1 MIVPTQTEEA
11 LKSNHE
17 ATNDET
23 TNRTAGKDSHPV
35 AVPPVANTGRR
46 SRVVGIVLLLA
57 VLAGAGVGAKQL
69 WGYFDSYES
78 TDDAQIEGHLNGIS
92 SRISGT
98 VTAVHFENNQKI
110 AAGEV
115 LVELDPRDYRVS
127 LEQATASMGLAASQL
142 TAERP
147 NVPIVQTSNES
158 VVATSEANIAQA
170 EAAVAQAERDYDSTI
185 ADLRQAEANN
195 TRAQTDEARY
205 RGLVE
210 KEEISRTLYDQ
221 KLADA
226 KAGEAAVEAKR
237 ATSEAAR
244 RIIAQR
250 QASLLAA
257 RTQMS
262 EAIQNNPRQLLLRE
276 ATVQMRQANIA
287 VFKSQVDQAK
297 LNLSYTRIVA
307 PVAGIAGKKSV
318 EVGEQVRPGQQ
329 LLAISQTDEVWVTA
343 NFKETQLKRM
353 HPGQPVS
360 VGVDAL
366 DRKFDGLIESMPGAT
381 GAVYSVLPPENATGN
396 YVKVVQ
402 RLPVRIRLKRDQAG
416 LDLLHP
422 GMSVEPVVHVRQP
435 LVRVSKVDR

>member
-1 MIVPTQTEEA
+1 MIVPTQSEEA
-11 LKSNHE
+11 LTME
-17 ATNDET
+17 DEKIDPHASPT
-23 TNRTAGKDSHPV
+23 S
-35 AVPPVANTGRR
+35 AVPKERGR
-46 SRVVGIVLLLA
+46 SRAVKLLVLLA
-57 VLAGAGVGAKQL
+57 VLAAAGAGAKQL

-127 LEQATASMGLAASQL
+127 LEQANASMGLAASQL

-158 VVATSEANIAQA
+158 VVATSEANISQA

-195 TRAQTDEARY
+195 TRAQADEVRY

-221 KLADA
+221 RLADA
-226 KAGEAAVEAKR
+226 KADEAAVEAKR
-237 ATSEAAR
+237 ASSEAAR
-244 RIIAQR
+244 RVIAQR

-257 RTQMS
+257 RTQLS
-262 EAIQNNPRQLLLRE
+262 EAVQNNPRQLLLRE

-297 LNLSYTRIVA
+297 LNLSYTSIVA
-307 PVAGIAGKKSV
+307 PVGGIAGKKSV

-329 LLAISQTDEVWVTA
+329 LLAISQTNDVWVTA
-343 NFKETQLKRM
+343 DFKETQLRRM
-353 HPGQPVS
+353 HPGQTVRVS
-360 VGVDAL
+360 VDAM
-366 DRKFDGLIESMPGAT
+366 DRTFDGLIESMPGAT

-422 GMSVEPVVHVRQP
+422 GMSVEPVVRVRQ
-435 LVRVSKVDR
+435 VDR

>member
-1 MIVPTQTEEA
+1 MIVPAQSEEA
-11 LKSNHE
+11 FAVE
-17 ATNDET
+17 DEQI
-23 TNRTAGKDSHPV
+23 A
-35 AVPPVANTGRR
+35 APPVPKERGR
-46 SRVVGIVLLLA
+46 SRAVKLLVLLA
-57 VLAGAGVGAKQL
+57 VLAGAGVGAVQL
-69 WGYFDSYES
+69 WGYFESYES

-115 LVELDPRDYRVS
+115 LVELDPRDYQVS
-127 LEQATASMGLAASQL
+127 LEQAKASMSLAASQL

-147 NVPIVQTSNES
+147 NVPITQTSNES
-158 VVATSEANIAQA
+158 FLATSEANISQA
-170 EAAVAQAERDYDSTI
+170 EAAVAQAERDYDSAM

-195 TRAQTDEARY
+195 TRAQADEVRY

-210 KEEISRTLYDQ
+210 KEEVSKTLYDQ

-226 KAGEAAVEAKR
+226 RADEAAVASKR
-237 ATSEAAR
+237 ASSEAAR
-244 RIIAQR
+244 RVIAQR

-257 RTQMS
+257 RTQLS
-262 EAIQNNPRQLLLRE
+262 EAVQNNPRQLLLRE
-276 ATVQMRQANIA
+276 ANVQIRQANIA
-287 VFKSQVDQAK
+287 VFKSQVDQAE
-297 LNLSYTRIVA
+297 LNLSYTMIVA
-307 PVAGIAGKKSV
+307 PVGGIAGKKSV
-318 EVGEQVRPGQQ
+318 EVGEQVRPGDQ

-353 HPGQPVS
+353 HPGQTVS
-360 VGVDAL
+360 VSVDAL
-366 DRKFDGLIESMPGAT
+366 DRKYDGLIESMPGAT

-402 RLPVRIRLKRDQAG
+402 RLPVRIRMKRDQAG

-422 GMSVEPVVHVRQP
+422 GMSVEPVVRVREVAAGEV
-435 LVRVSKVDR
+435 VR

>member
-1 MIVPTQTEEA
+1 MNVPTQTEEA
-11 LKSNHE
+11 FTVE
-17 ATNDET
+17 DEKID
-23 TNRTAGKDSHPV
+23 RK
-35 AVPPVANTGRR
+35 TG
-46 SRVVGIVLLLA
+46 VVKLLVLLV
-57 VLAGAGVGAKQL
+57 VLVAAGVGAKQL
-69 WGYFDSYES
+69 WDYFDSYES

-110 AAGEV
+110 AVGDV
-115 LVELDPRDYRVS
+115 LVELDPRDYHVS
-127 LEQATASMGLAASQL
+127 VEQAKASMGLAASQL

-147 NVPIVQTSNES
+147 NVPITQTSNES
-158 VVATSEANIAQA
+158 VVATSEANISQA
-170 EAAVAQAERDYDSTI
+170 EAAVAQAERDYDSVI

-195 TRAQTDEARY
+195 TRAQADEARY

-210 KEEISRTLYDQ
+210 KEEISRMLYDQ

-226 KAGEAAVEAKR
+226 RADEAGVESKR
-237 ATSEAAR
+237 ASSEAAR
-244 RIIAQR
+244 RVIAQR

-257 RTQMS
+257 RTQLS
-262 EAIQNNPRQLLLRE
+262 EAVQNNPRQLLLRE

-287 VFKSQVDQAK
+287 VFKSQVDQAE
-297 LNLSYTRIVA
+297 LNLSYTRIIA

-318 EVGEQVRPGQQ
+318 EVGEQVRPGEQ

-422 GMSVEPVVHVRQP
+422 GMSVEPVVRIRQ
-435 LVRVSKVDR
+435 VDR

>member
-1 MIVPTQTEEA
+1 MNVPIQTDEA
-11 LKSNHE
+11 LK
-17 ATNDET
+17 TNDEK
-23 TNRTAGKDSHPV
+23 TNHTSGEDSHT
-35 AVPPVANTGRR
+35 AAGRR
-46 SRVVGIVLLLA
+46 SRVVRLLVLLT

-69 WGYFDSYES
+69 LAYFDSYES

-127 LEQATASMGLAASQL
+127 LEQAKASMGLAASQL

-147 NVPIVQTSNES
+147 NVPIIQTSNES
-158 VVATSEANIAQA
+158 VVATFEANISQA
-170 EAAVAQAERDYDSTI
+170 EAAVDQAERDYESVV
-185 ADLRQAEANN
+185 ADFRQAEANN
-195 TRAQTDEARY
+195 TRAQADEARY

-226 KAGEAAVEAKR
+226 RADQAAVASRR
-237 ATSEAAR
+237 ASSEAAR
-244 RIIAQR
+244 RVIAQR

-257 RTQMS
+257 RTQLS
-262 EAIQNNPRQLLLRE
+262 EAVQNNPRQLLLRE

-287 VFKSQVDQAK
+287 VFRSQVDQAE
-297 LNLSYTRIVA
+297 LNLSYTRIIA
-307 PVAGIAGKKSV
+307 PVGGVAGKKSV

-353 HPGQPVS
+353 HPGQTVS
-360 VGVDAL
+360 VSVDAL

-422 GMSVEPVVHVRQP
+422 GMSVEPVVYVRQVAP
-435 LVRVSKVDR
+435 

>member
-1 MIVPTQTEEA
+1 
-11 LKSNHE
+11 
-17 ATNDET
+17 
-23 TNRTAGKDSHPV
+23 
-35 AVPPVANTGRR
+35 
-46 SRVVGIVLLLA
+46 VLLAILS
-57 VLAGAGVGAKQL
+57 GAGLGAKQL
-69 WGYFDSYES
+69 WAYFDSYES

-127 LEQATASMGLAASQL
+127 LEQAKASMGLAASQL

-147 NVPIVQTSNES
+147 NVPIIQTSNES
-158 VVATSEANIAQA
+158 VVATSEANISQA
-170 EAAVAQAERDYDSTI
+170 EAAVAQAERDYDSVI

-195 TRAQTDEARY
+195 TRAQADEVRY

-226 KAGEAAVEAKR
+226 RADEAAVASKR
-237 ATSEAAR
+237 ASSEAAR
-244 RIIAQR
+244 RVIAQR
-250 QASLLAA
+250 EASLLAA
-257 RTQMS
+257 RTQLS
-262 EAIQNNPRQLLLRE
+262 EAVQNNPRQLLLRE

-287 VFKSQVDQAK
+287 VFKSQVDQAE
-297 LNLSYTRIVA
+297 LNLSYTRIIA
-307 PVAGIAGKKSV
+307 PVGGIAGKKSV

-353 HPGQPVS
+353 HPGQTVS
-360 VGVDAL
+360 VSVDAL

-381 GAVYSVLPPENATGN
+381 GAIYSVLPPENATGN

-402 RLPVRIRLKRDQAG
+402 RLPVRIHLKGNQAG

-422 GMSVEPVVHVRQP
+422 GMSVEPVVRVRQ
-435 LVRVSKVDR
+435 VDR

>member
-1 MIVPTQTEEA
+1 MNVPTQTEEA
-11 LKSNHE
+11 PK
-17 ATNDET
+17 ANDEK
-23 TNRTAGKDSHPV
+23 TNHKTGDDSHT
-35 AVPPVANTGRR
+35 AAAPPAANAGRR
-46 SRVVGIVLLLA
+46 PRVVRILVLLA
-57 VLAGAGVGAKQL
+57 VLAGTFEGAMQL

-127 LEQATASMGLAASQL
+127 LEQAKASMGLAASQL

-147 NVPIVQTSNES
+147 NVPITQTSNES
-158 VVATSEANIAQA
+158 LVATSEANITQA
-170 EAAVAQAERDYDSTI
+170 EAAVAQAERDYDSVI

-195 TRAQTDEARY
+195 TRAQADEVRY

-226 KAGEAAVEAKR
+226 RADEAAVASKR
-237 ATSEAAR
+237 ASSEAAR
-244 RIIAQR
+244 RVIAQR
-250 QASLLAA
+250 EASLLAA
-257 RTQMS
+257 RTQLS
-262 EAIQNNPRQLLLRE
+262 EAVQNNPRQLLLRE

-287 VFKSQVDQAK
+287 VFKSQVDQAE
-297 LNLSYTRIVA
+297 LNLSYTTIVA
-307 PVAGIAGKKSV
+307 PVGGIAGKKSV

-353 HPGQPVS
+353 HPGQTVS
-360 VGVDAL
+360 VSIDAL

-422 GMSVEPVVHVRQP
+422 GMSVEPVVRVRQ
-435 LVRVSKVDR
+435 VDR

>member
-1 MIVPTQTEEA
+1 MNVPIQTDEA
-11 LKSNHE
+11 LKTNNEKTNHTSGE
-17 ATNDET
+17 DSY
-23 TNRTAGKDSHPV
+23 TA
-35 AVPPVANTGRR
+35 AGRR
-46 SRVVGIVLLLA
+46 SRVVKLLVLLA

-69 WGYFDSYES
+69 WAYFDSYES

-98 VTAVHFENNQKI
+98 VTAVHFEDNQKV

-127 LEQATASMGLAASQL
+127 LEQAKASMGLAASQL
-142 TAERP
+142 IAERP
-147 NVPIVQTSNES
+147 NVPIIQTSNES
-158 VVATSEANIAQA
+158 VVATSQANISQA
-170 EAAVAQAERDYDSTI
+170 EAAVDQAERDYESVV

-195 TRAQTDEARY
+195 TRAQADEARY

-221 KLADA
+221 RLADA
-226 KAGEAAVEAKR
+226 RADQAAVASKH
-237 ATSEAAR
+237 ASSEAAR
-244 RIIAQR
+244 RVIAQG

-257 RTQMS
+257 RTQLS
-262 EAIQNNPRQLLLRE
+262 EAVQNNPRQLQLRE

-287 VFKSQVDQAK
+287 VFKSQVDQAE
-297 LNLSYTRIVA
+297 LNLSYTTIVA
-307 PVAGIAGKKSV
+307 PVGGIAGKKSV

-353 HPGQPVS
+353 HPGQTVS
-360 VGVDAL
+360 VSVDAL

-402 RLPVRIRLKRDQAG
+402 RLPVRIRLKKDQPG

-422 GMSVEPVVHVRQP
+422 GMSVEPVV
-435 LVRVSKVDR
+435 RVGQVGS

>member
-1 MIVPTQTEEA
+1 MIVPTQSEEA
-11 LKSNHE
+11 FTVE
-17 ATNDET
+17 DEKIEH
-23 TNRTAGKDSHPV
+23 RTGADSHTD
-35 AVPPVANTGRR
+35 AAPPVAKAGRR
-46 SRVVGIVLLLA
+46 SRVVRIVVLLA

-69 WGYFDSYES
+69 WAYFDSYES

-127 LEQATASMGLAASQL
+127 LEQANASMGLAASQL

-147 NVPIVQTSNES
+147 NVPIIQTSNES
-158 VVATSEANIAQA
+158 VVATSEANISQA
-170 EAAVAQAERDYDSTI
+170 EAAVAQAEKDYDSVI

-195 TRAQTDEARY
+195 TRAQADEARY

-226 KAGEAAVEAKR
+226 RADEAAVASKQ
-237 ATSEAAR
+237 ASSEAAGR
-244 RIIAQR
+244 VIAQR

-257 RTQMS
+257 RTQLS
-262 EAIQNNPRQLLLRE
+262 EAVQNNPRQLLLRE

-287 VFKSQVDQAK
+287 VFKSQVDQAE
-297 LNLSYTRIVA
+297 LNLSYTRIFA
-307 PVAGIAGKKSV
+307 PVGGIAGKKSV
-318 EVGEQVRPGQQ
+318 EVGERVEPGQQ
-329 LLAISQTDEVWVTA
+329 LLALSQTDEVWVTA

-353 HPGQPVS
+353 HPGQSVS
-360 VGVDAL
+360 VSVDAL

-422 GMSVEPVVHVRQP
+422 GMSVEPE
-435 LVRVSKVDR
+435 VRVREANR

>member
-1 MIVPTQTEEA
+1 MNMPGQTEEA
-11 LKSNHE
+11 LKTNNEKTNHKTG
-17 ATNDET
+17 A
-23 TNRTAGKDSHPV
+23 DSH
-35 AVPPVANTGRR
+35 AAAAPPVANAGLR
-46 SRVVGIVLLLA
+46 SRVVKILVLLA
-57 VLAGAGVGAKQL
+57 VLAGAGVGAVQL

-110 AAGEV
+110 AAGDV

-127 LEQATASMGLAASQL
+127 LEQANASMGLAASQL

-158 VVATSEANIAQA
+158 VVATSEANISQA
-170 EAAVAQAERDYDSTI
+170 EAAVAQAERDYDSAI

-195 TRAQTDEARY
+195 TRAQADEARY

-210 KEEISRTLYDQ
+210 KDEISRTLYDQ

-226 KAGEAAVEAKR
+226 RADEAAVASKR
-237 ATSEAAR
+237 ASSEAAGR
-244 RIIAQR
+244 VIAQR

-257 RTQMS
+257 RTQLS
-262 EAIQNNPRQLLLRE
+262 EAVQNNPRQLLLRE

-287 VFKSQVDQAK
+287 VFKSQVDQAE
-297 LNLSYTRIVA
+297 LNLSYTRIIA
-307 PVAGIAGKKSV
+307 PVGGIAGKKSV
-318 EVGEQVRPGQQ
+318 EVGEQVRLGQQ

-353 HPGQPVS
+353 HPGQTVS
-360 VGVDAL
+360 VSVDAL

-402 RLPVRIRLKRDQAG
+402 RLPVRIRLKRDQDG

-422 GMSVEPVVHVRQP
+422 GMSVEPVVHVRQ
-435 LVRVSKVDR
+435 VDR

>member
-1 MIVPTQTEEA
+1 MNVPIQAEEA
-11 LKSNHE
+11 PK
-17 ATNDET
+17 TNAEK
-23 TNRTAGKDSHPV
+23 TNQKRGDNSYTA
-35 AVPPVANTGRR
+35 AEPPVANARRR
-46 SRVVGIVLLLA
+46 SQVVKILVLLA
-57 VLAGAGVGAKQL
+57 VLAGAGLGAKQL

-78 TDDAQIEGHLNGIS
+78 TDDAQIEGHLNNIS

-98 VTAVHFENNQKI
+98 VTAVHFENNQRVT
-110 AAGEV
+110 AGEL

-127 LEQATASMGLAASQL
+127 LEQAKASLGLAASQL
-142 TAERP
+142 VAERP
-147 NVPIVQTSNES
+147 NVPITQTSNES
-158 VVATSEANIAQA
+158 VVATSQANISQAEAAIAQA
-170 EAAVAQAERDYDSTI
+170 EKDYDSAI

-195 TRAQTDEARY
+195 ARAQADEARY

-226 KAGEAAVEAKR
+226 KSDEAAVEAKR
-237 ATSEAAR
+237 ASSEAAR
-244 RIIAQR
+244 RVIARR

-257 RTQMS
+257 RTQLS
-262 EAIQNNPRQLLLRE
+262 EAVQNNPRQLLLRE

-287 VFKSQVDQAK
+287 VYKSKVDEAE
-297 LNLSYTRIVA
+297 LNLSYTRISA
-307 PVAGIAGKKSV
+307 PVGGIAGKKSV

-329 LLAISQTDEVWVTA
+329 LLAISETDEVWVTA

-353 HPGQPVS
+353 HPGQTVR

-402 RLPVRIRLKRDQAG
+402 RLPVRIRLKNDQAG

-422 GMSVEPVVHVRQP
+422 GMSVEPVVRIRQ
-435 LVRVSKVDR
+435 VDR

>member
-1 MIVPTQTEEA
+1 
-11 LKSNHE
+11 
-17 ATNDET
+17 
-23 TNRTAGKDSHPV
+23 
-35 AVPPVANTGRR
+35 VPPAANAGRR
-46 SRVVGIVLLLA
+46 SRVVKTFVLLA

-78 TDDAQIEGHLNGIS
+78 TDDAQVEGHLNGIS

-127 LEQATASMGLAASQL
+127 LEQAKASMGLAASQL

-147 NVPIVQTSNES
+147 NVPIIQTSNES
-158 VVATSEANIAQA
+158 VVATSQANISQA

-195 TRAQTDEARY
+195 TRAQADEVRY

-226 KAGEAAVEAKR
+226 RADEAAVASKR
-237 ATSEAAR
+237 ASSEAAR
-244 RIIAQR
+244 RVIAQR

-257 RTQMS
+257 RTQLS
-262 EAIQNNPRQLLLRE
+262 EAVQNNPRQLLLRE

-287 VFKSQVDQAK
+287 VFKSQVDQAE
-297 LNLSYTRIVA
+297 LNLSYTRIIA
-307 PVAGIAGKKSV
+307 PVGGIAGKKSV

-329 LLAISQTDEVWVTA
+329 LLAISQTDDVWVTA

-353 HPGQPVS
+353 RPGQTVS
-360 VGVDAL
+360 VSIDAL

-402 RLPVRIRLKRDQAG
+402 RLPVRIRLKRNQAG
-416 LDLLHP
+416 LELLHP
-422 GMSVEPVVHVRQP
+422 GMSVEPVVRVRE
-435 LVRVSKVDR
+435 VDR

>member
-1 MIVPTQTEEA
+1 MNVPTQTEEPLKTSNKMGEDSGTAAA
-11 LKSNHE
+11 L
-17 ATNDET
+17 
-23 TNRTAGKDSHPV
+23 PV
-35 AVPPVANTGRR
+35 ADAPRR
-46 SRVVGIVLLLA
+46 SPVVRILVLLA
-57 VLAGAGVGAKQL
+57 VLACAGVGAKQL

-110 AAGEV
+110 EAGEV

-127 LEQATASMGLAASQL
+127 LEQAKASMGLAASQL

-147 NVPIVQTSNES
+147 NVPIIQTSNES
-158 VVATSEANIAQA
+158 VVATSEANISQV
-170 EAAVAQAERDYDSTI
+170 EAVVAQAERDYDSAI

-195 TRAQTDEARY
+195 TRAQTDEVRY
-205 RGLVE
+205 RGLME

-226 KAGEAAVEAKR
+226 KADEAAVASKR
-237 ATSEAAR
+237 ASSEAAR
-244 RIIAQR
+244 RVIAQR

-257 RTQMS
+257 RTQLS
-262 EAIQNNPRQLLLRE
+262 EAVQNNPRQLQLRE

-287 VFKSQVDQAK
+287 VFKSQVDQAE
-297 LNLSYTRIVA
+297 LNLSYTRIIA
-307 PVAGIAGKKSV
+307 PVGGIAGRKSV

-353 HPGQPVS
+353 RPGQTVS
-360 VGVDAL
+360 VSVDAL
-366 DRKFDGLIESMPGAT
+366 DRKFEGLIESMPGAT

-422 GMSVEPVVHVRQP
+422 GMSVEPVVRVRE
-435 LVRVSKVDR
+435 VDR

>member
-1 MIVPTQTEEA
+1 MNVPGKSEEA
-11 LKSNHE
+11 VMLE
-17 ATNDET
+17 DET
-23 TNRTAGKDSHPV
+23 INPKVGAETHAGATTHVPDARGSSR
-35 AVPPVANTGRR
+35 AVKLLV
-46 SRVVGIVLLLA
+46 LLA
-57 VLAGAGVGAKQL
+57 VLVAAGVGAKQL

-98 VTAVHFENNQKI
+98 VTEVHFENNQKI
-110 AAGEV
+110 VAGEV

-127 LEQATASMGLAASQL
+127 LEQAKASMGLAASQL

-158 VVATSEANIAQA
+158 VVATFQANISQA
-170 EAAVAQAERDYDSTI
+170 EAAVDQAVVAS
-185 ADLRQAEANN
+185 
-195 TRAQTDEARY
+195 
-205 RGLVE
+205 
-210 KEEISRTLYDQ
+210 
-221 KLADA
+221 
-226 KAGEAAVEAKR
+226 KR
-237 ATSEAAR
+237 ASSEAAGR
-244 RIIAQR
+244 VIAQR

-257 RTQMS
+257 RTQLS
-262 EAIQNNPRQLLLRE
+262 EAVQNNPRQLLLRE

-287 VFKSQVDQAK
+287 VFKSQVGQAE
-297 LNLSYTRIVA
+297 LNLSYTTIVA
-307 PVAGIAGKKSV
+307 PVGGIAGKKSV

-353 HPGQPVS
+353 HPGQTVS
-360 VGVDAL
+360 VTVDAL

-402 RLPVRIRLKRDQAG
+402 RLPVRIRLKRNQAG

-422 GMSVEPVVHVRQP
+422 GMSVEPVVRVRQ
-435 LVRVSKVDR
+435 VDR

>member
-1 MIVPTQTEEA
+1 MNVPTQTEEA
-11 LKSNHE
+11 LK
-17 ATNDET
+17 TNDEK
-23 TNRTAGKDSHPV
+23 TNHKTGADPHVTAAPL
-35 AVPPVANTGRR
+35 VPKEPGR
-46 SRVVGIVLLLA
+46 SRAVKLLVLLA
-57 VLAGAGVGAKQL
+57 VLVAAGVGAKQL

-78 TDDAQIEGHLNGIS
+78 TDDAQIEGHLNGIG

-98 VTAVHFENNQKI
+98 VTAVHFENNQRVE
-110 AAGEV
+110 AGEV

-127 LEQATASMGLAASQL
+127 LEQAKASMGLAASQL

-147 NVPIVQTSNES
+147 NVPITQTSNES
-158 VVATSEANIAQA
+158 VVATSAANISQA
-170 EAAVAQAERDYDSTI
+170 EATVAQAERDNDAAM

-195 TRAQTDEARY
+195 TRAQADEARY

-210 KEEISRTLYDQ
+210 KEEISKTLYDQ

-226 KAGEAAVEAKR
+226 WADEAAVESKR
-237 ATSEAAR
+237 ASSEAAR
-244 RIIAQR
+244 RVIAQR

-257 RTQMS
+257 RTQLS
-262 EAIQNNPRQLLLRE
+262 EAVQNNPRQLLLRE

-287 VFKSQVDQAK
+287 VFKSQVDQAE
-297 LNLSYTRIVA
+297 LNLSYTTIVA

-329 LLAISQTDEVWVTA
+329 LLAISQTDDVWVTA

-353 HPGQPVS
+353 HPGQMVS
-360 VGVDAL
+360 VSVDAL

-422 GMSVEPVVHVRQP
+422 GMSVEPVVRVRQ
-435 LVRVSKVDR
+435 VDR

>member
-1 MIVPTQTEEA
+1 MNVPTETEEA
-11 LKSNHE
+11 LT
-17 ATNDET
+17 ANDEK
-23 TNRTAGKDSHPV
+23 TNHKTRDDSNTA
-35 AVPPVANTGRR
+35 APPPGANAGRR
-46 SRVVGIVLLLA
+46 SRVVRIAVLLA

-98 VTAVHFENNQKI
+98 VTAVHFENNERVT
-110 AAGEV
+110 AGDV
-115 LVELDPRDYRVS
+115 WVELDPRDYRVS
-127 LEQATASMGLAASQL
+127 LEQAKASMGLAASQL

-158 VVATSEANIAQA
+158 VVATSEANVSQA

-195 TRAQTDEARY
+195 TRAQADEIRY

-226 KAGEAAVEAKR
+226 RADEAAVASKR
-237 ATSEAAR
+237 ASSEAAR
-244 RIIAQR
+244 RVIAR
-250 QASLLAA
+250 REASLLAA
-257 RTQMS
+257 RTQLS
-262 EAIQNNPRQLLLRE
+262 EAVQNNPRQLLLRE

-287 VFKSQVDQAK
+287 VFKSQVDQAE
-297 LNLSYTRIVA
+297 LNLSYTRIIA

-318 EVGEQVRPGQQ
+318 EVGEQVGPGQQ

-353 HPGQPVS
+353 HRGKTASVS
-360 VGVDAL
+360 VDAL

-381 GAVYSVLPPENATGN
+381 GATH
-396 YVKVVQ
+396 
-402 RLPVRIRLKRDQAG
+402 RG
-416 LDLLHP
+416 L
-422 GMSVEPVVHVRQP
+422 
-435 LVRVSKVDR
+435 

>member
-1 MIVPTQTEEA
+1 VPTQSEEA
-11 LKSNHE
+11 LK
-17 ATNDET
+17 TNDDK
-23 TNRTAGKDSHPV
+23 TNDKTNHKTGEDFQPAAAIPTAN
-35 AVPPVANTGRR
+35 AGRR
-46 SRVVGIVLLLA
+46 SRVVTILVLLA
-57 VLAGAGVGAKQL
+57 VLAGAGVGAMQL
-69 WGYFDSYES
+69 WGYLDSYES

-127 LEQATASMGLAASQL
+127 LEQAKASLGLAASQL

-147 NVPIVQTSNES
+147 NVPIIQTSNES
-158 VVATSEANIAQA
+158 VVATSEANISQA
-170 EAAVAQAERDYDSTI
+170 EAAVAQAERDYDAVI

-195 TRAQTDEARY
+195 TRAQADEARY

-210 KEEISRTLYDQ
+210 KEEISKTLYDQ

-226 KAGEAAVEAKR
+226 KADEAAVESKR
-237 ATSEAAR
+237 ASSEAAR
-244 RIIAQR
+244 RVIAQR

-257 RTQMS
+257 RTHLS
-262 EAIQNNPRQLLLRE
+262 EAVQNNPRQLLLRE

-287 VFKSQVDQAK
+287 VFKSQVDQAE
-297 LNLSYTRIVA
+297 LNLSYTRIIA
-307 PVAGIAGKKSV
+307 PVGGIAGKKSV
-318 EVGEQVRPGQQ
+318 EVGEQLRPGQQ

-353 HPGQPVS
+353 RPGKTVS
-360 VGVDAL
+360 VSVDAL

-402 RLPVRIRLKRDQAG
+402 RLPVRIRLKRDQPG

-422 GMSVEPVVHVRQP
+422 GMSVEPVVRVREAN
-435 LVRVSKVDR
+435 R

>member
-1 MIVPTQTEEA
+1 MNVPTQTEAA
-11 LKSNHE
+11 LN
-17 ATNDET
+17 TNDGKANHKT
-23 TNRTAGKDSHPV
+23 GDDSYTA
-35 AVPPVANTGRR
+35 AAPPAANAGRR
-46 SRVVGIVLLLA
+46 SRVVKIVVLLS
-57 VLAGAGVGAKQL
+57 VLVAAGVGAKQL

-110 AAGEV
+110 AAGDV

-127 LEQATASMGLAASQL
+127 LEQAKASMGLAASQL

-147 NVPIVQTSNES
+147 NVPIIQTSNES
-158 VVATSEANIAQA
+158 VVATSEANISEAD
-170 EAAVAQAERDYDSTI
+170 AAVSQAEREYDSTI

-195 TRAQTDEARY
+195 TRAQADEIRY

-226 KAGEAAVEAKR
+226 KADEAAVASKQ
-237 ATSEAAR
+237 ANSEAAR
-244 RIIAQR
+244 RVIAQR
-250 QASLLAA
+250 EASLLAA
-257 RTQMS
+257 RTQLS
-262 EAIQNNPRQLLLRE
+262 EAVQNNPRQLLLRE
-276 ATVQMRQANIA
+276 ATVQMRQANIG
-287 VFKSQVDQAK
+287 VFKSQVDQAE
-297 LNLSYTRIVA
+297 LNLSYTTIVA
-307 PVAGIAGKKSV
+307 PVGGIAGKKSV

-353 HPGQPVS
+353 HPGQTVS
-360 VGVDAL
+360 VSIDAL

-422 GMSVEPVVHVRQP
+422 GMSVEPVVRVRE
-435 LVRVSKVDR
+435 VDR

>member
-1 MIVPTQTEEA
+1 MNVRTQTEEA
-11 LKSNHE
+11 PQ
-17 ATNDET
+17 TNDEK
-23 TNRTAGKDSHPV
+23 TNHKTGDDSHM
-35 AVPPVANTGRR
+35 AAAPPVANTARR
-46 SRVVGIVLLLA
+46 SRVVKILVVLT
-57 VLAGAGVGAKQL
+57 VLAGAGVGAMQL

-92 SRISGT
+92 SRITGT

-110 AAGEV
+110 AAGEI
-115 LVELDPRDYRVS
+115 LVELDPRDYQVS
-127 LEQATASMGLAASQL
+127 LEQAKASMGLAASQL

-147 NVPIVQTSNES
+147 NVPIIQTSNES
-158 VVATSEANIAQA
+158 VVATSEANISQA

-195 TRAQTDEARY
+195 TRAQADEVRY

-221 KLADA
+221 RLADA
-226 KAGEAAVEAKR
+226 KADEAAVEAKR
-237 ATSEAAR
+237 ASSEAAR
-244 RIIAQR
+244 RVIAQR

-257 RTQMS
+257 RTQLS
-262 EAIQNNPRQLLLRE
+262 EAVQNNPRQLLLRE

-287 VFKSQVDQAK
+287 VFKSQVDQAE
-297 LNLSYTRIVA
+297 LNLSYTRIIA
-307 PVAGIAGKKSV
+307 PVGGIAGKKGV

-353 HPGQPVS
+353 RPGQTVS
-360 VGVDAL
+360 VSVDAL

-422 GMSVEPVVHVRQP
+422 GMSVVPVVRVRE
-435 LVRVSKVDR
+435 VDR

>member
-1 MIVPTQTEEA
+1 VPTQSEEA
-11 LKSNHE
+11 LK
-17 ATNDET
+17 TNDDN
-23 TNRTAGKDSHPV
+23 TNHKTGEDPHAS
-35 AVPPVANTGRR
+35 AAPPLANARRR
-46 SRVVGIVLLLA
+46 SRLVKILVVLA
-57 VLAGAGVGAKQL
+57 VLASAGVGAKQL

-98 VTAVHFENNQKI
+98 VTAVHFDNNQKI

-127 LEQATASMGLAASQL
+127 LDQARAGMGLAASQL

-147 NVPIVQTSNES
+147 NVPIIQTSNES
-158 VVATSEANIAQA
+158 LVATSEANIGQA
-170 EAAVAQAERDYDSTI
+170 EAAVAQAERDYDSAI

-195 TRAQTDEARY
+195 TRAQADEARY

-226 KAGEAAVEAKR
+226 RADEAAVEAKR

-244 RIIAQR
+244 RVIAQR

-257 RTQMS
+257 RTQLS
-262 EAIQNNPRQLLLRE
+262 EAVQNNPRQLLLRE

-287 VFKSQVDQAK
+287 VFRSQVDQAE
-297 LNLSYTRIVA
+297 LNLSYTRITA
-307 PVAGIAGKKSV
+307 PVGGIAGKKSV

-353 HPGQPVS
+353 HPGQTVS
-360 VGVDAL
+360 VSVDAL
-366 DRKFDGLIESMPGAT
+366 ERKFAGLIESMPGAT
-381 GAVYSVLPPENATGN
+381 GAIYSVLPPENATGN

-416 LDLLHP
+416 LNLLHP
-422 GMSVEPVVHVRQP
+422 GMSVEPVVSVREG
-435 LVRVSKVDR
+435 DR

>member
-1 MIVPTQTEEA
+1 MNVPTQTEEA
-11 LKSNHE
+11 FTVE
-17 ATNDET
+17 DE
-23 TNRTAGKDSHPV
+23 K
-35 AVPPVANTGRR
+35 TGRKTG
-46 SRVVGIVLLLA
+46 VVKLIVLLVFLVA
-57 VLAGAGVGAKQL
+57 AGVAAKQL

-115 LVELDPRDYRVS
+115 LVELDPRDYLVAV
-127 LEQATASMGLAASQL
+127 EQAKASMGLAASQL

-147 NVPIVQTSNES
+147 NVPITQTSNES
-158 VVATSEANIAQA
+158 VVATSEANISQA
-170 EAAVAQAERDYDSTI
+170 EAAVAQAERDYDSAI

-195 TRAQTDEARY
+195 TRAQADEARY

-210 KEEISRTLYDQ
+210 KEEISRMLYDQ

-226 KAGEAAVEAKR
+226 RADEAIVASKQAS
-237 ATSEAAR
+237 SEAAR
-244 RIIAQR
+244 RVIAER

-257 RTQMS
+257 KTQLS
-262 EAIQNNPRQLLLRE
+262 EAVENNPRQLLLRE

-287 VFKSQVDQAK
+287 VFRSQVDQAE
-297 LNLSYTRIVA
+297 LNLSYTRIMA
-307 PVAGIAGKKSV
+307 PVGGIAGKKSV

-353 HPGQPVS
+353 RPGQSVS
-360 VGVDAL
+360 VSVDAL

-381 GAVYSVLPPENATGN
+381 GAIYSVLPPENATGN

-402 RLPVRIRLKRDQAG
+402 RLPVRIRLKKDQPG

-422 GMSVEPVVHVRQP
+422 GMSVEPVVRISQVG
-435 LVRVSKVDR
+435 S

>member
-1 MIVPTQTEEA
+1 MILPTQSEEA
-11 LKSNHE
+11 LTMEDEKINH
-17 ATNDET
+17 
-23 TNRTAGKDSHPV
+23 K
-35 AVPPVANTGRR
+35 TGGDPRRR
-46 SRVVGIVLLLA
+46 SPAVKLLVLLALLA
-57 VLAGAGVGAKQL
+57 AAGIGAKQL
-69 WGYFDSYES
+69 WAWVDSYES

-98 VTAVHFENNQKI
+98 VTAVHFENNQKV

-127 LEQATASMGLAASQL
+127 LEQAKASMGFAASQL

-158 VVATSEANIAQA
+158 IVATFQANISQA
-170 EAAVAQAERDYDSTI
+170 EAAVDQAERDYESLV
-185 ADLRQAEANN
+185 ADFRQAEANN
-195 TRAQTDEARY
+195 TRAQADEARY

-226 KAGEAAVEAKR
+226 RADQAAVASRR
-237 ATSEAAR
+237 AGSEAAR
-244 RIIAQR
+244 RVIAQR

-257 RTQMS
+257 RTQLS
-262 EAIQNNPRQLLLRE
+262 EAVQNNPRQLLLRE

-287 VFKSQVDQAK
+287 VFKSQVDQAA

-307 PVAGIAGKKSV
+307 PVGGIAGKKSV
-318 EVGEQVRPGQQ
+318 EVGEQVRPGQE
-329 LLAISQTDEVWVTA
+329 LLAISQTDDVWVTA

-353 HPGQPVS
+353 HPGQTVS
-360 VGVDAL
+360 VSVDAL

-422 GMSVEPVVHVRQP
+422 GMSVEPVVRLRQVAP
-435 LVRVSKVDR
+435 

>member
-1 MIVPTQTEEA
+1 MNVPTLSEEA
-11 LKSNHE
+11 LK
-17 ATNDET
+17 TNDEK
-23 TNRTAGKDSHPV
+23 TNHRSGEDSHGDP
-35 AVPPVANTGRR
+35 APPVANAGHR
-46 SRVVGIVLLLA
+46 SRVVRILLLLA
-57 VLAGAGVGAKQL
+57 VLVAAGVGAKQL
-69 WGYFDSYES
+69 WAYFDSYES

-127 LEQATASMGLAASQL
+127 LEQAKASMGLAASQL

-147 NVPIVQTSNES
+147 NVPITQTSNES
-158 VVATSEANIAQA
+158 VVATSQANISQA
-170 EAAVAQAERDYDSTI
+170 EAAVAQAERDYESVV

-195 TRAQTDEARY
+195 TRAQADEVRY

-226 KAGEAAVEAKR
+226 RADQAAVASRR
-237 ATSEAAR
+237 ASSEAAQR
-244 RIIAQR
+244 VIAQR
-250 QASLLAA
+250 LASLLAA
-257 RTQMS
+257 RTQLS
-262 EAIQNNPRQLLLRE
+262 EAVQNNPRQLLLRE
-276 ATVQMRQANIA
+276 ATVQMKQANIA
-287 VFKSQVDQAK
+287 VFKSQVDQAE
-297 LNLSYTRIVA
+297 LNLSYTTIVA
-307 PVAGIAGKKSV
+307 PVGGIAGKKSV

-353 HPGQPVS
+353 HPGQTVNVS
-360 VGVDAL
+360 VDAL

-422 GMSVEPVVHVRQP
+422 GMSVEPVVSVREAG
-435 LVRVSKVDR
+435 R

>member
-1 MIVPTQTEEA
+1 MIVPTQSEGAFTVEDEKIDHETGADVTTASPVPKERRHSRAVKLLVLSA
-11 LKSNHE
+11 L
-17 ATNDET
+17 
-23 TNRTAGKDSHPV
+23 V
-35 AVPPVANTGRR
+35 A
-46 SRVVGIVLLLA
+46 S
-57 VLAGAGVGAKQL
+57 AGVGAKQL
-69 WGYFDSYES
+69 WAYFDSYES

-98 VTAVHFENNQKI
+98 VTAVHFDNNQKI

-127 LEQATASMGLAASQL
+127 LEQAKASMGLAASQL

-147 NVPIVQTSNES
+147 NVPITQTSNES
-158 VVATSEANIAQA
+158 VVATSEANISQA
-170 EAAVAQAERDYDSTI
+170 EAAVAQAERDYDSVT

-195 TRAQTDEARY
+195 TRAQADEVRY

-226 KAGEAAVEAKR
+226 RADEAAVASKR
-237 ATSEAAR
+237 ASSEAAR

-257 RTQMS
+257 RTQLS
-262 EAIQNNPRQLLLRE
+262 EAVQNNPRQLLLRE

-287 VFKSQVDQAK
+287 VFKSQVDQAE
-297 LNLSYTRIVA
+297 LYLSYTRIIA
-307 PVAGIAGKKSV
+307 PVGGIAGKKSV
-318 EVGEQVRPGQQ
+318 EVGEQVRPGDQ

-353 HPGQPVS
+353 HPGQTVS
-360 VGVDAL
+360 VSVDAL

-402 RLPVRIRLKRDQAG
+402 RLPVRIRLKRDQTG

-422 GMSVEPVVHVRQP
+422 GMSVEPVVRVRE
-435 LVRVSKVDR
+435 VDR

>member
-1 MIVPTQTEEA
+1 MNVPTQTEEA
-11 LKSNHE
+11 PQ
-17 ATNDET
+17 TNDEK
-23 TNRTAGKDSHPV
+23 TNHKTGDDFHTA
-35 AVPPVANTGRR
+35 AAPPVAKAGRR
-46 SRVVGIVLLLA
+46 SRAVKILVLLA
-57 VLAGAGVGAKQL
+57 VLAGAGVGAMQL

-110 AAGEV
+110 AAGEI

-127 LEQATASMGLAASQL
+127 LEQAKASMGLAASQL

-147 NVPIVQTSNES
+147 NVPIIQTSNES
-158 VVATSEANIAQA
+158 VVATSEANISQA
-170 EAAVAQAERDYDSTI
+170 EAAVAQAERDYDSAI

-195 TRAQTDEARY
+195 TRAQADEVRY

-226 KAGEAAVEAKR
+226 KADEAAVEAKR
-237 ATSEAAR
+237 ASSEAAR
-244 RIIAQR
+244 RVIAQR

-257 RTQMS
+257 RTQLS
-262 EAIQNNPRQLLLRE
+262 EAVQNNPRQLLLRE

-287 VFKSQVDQAK
+287 VFKSQVDQAE
-297 LNLSYTRIVA
+297 LNLSYTRIIA
-307 PVAGIAGKKSV
+307 PVGGIAGKKGV

-353 HPGQPVS
+353 RPGQTVS
-360 VGVDAL
+360 VSVDAL

-422 GMSVEPVVHVRQP
+422 GMSVEPVVRVRE
-435 LVRVSKVDR
+435 VDR

>member
-1 MIVPTQTEEA
+1 MNVPIQTEEA
-11 LKSNHE
+11 LN
-17 ATNDET
+17 TNDEKT
-23 TNRTAGKDSHPV
+23 KHKTGSDSHTAV
-35 AVPPVANTGRR
+35 ARAVKLLV
-46 SRVVGIVLLLA
+46 LLA
-57 VLAGAGVGAKQL
+57 VLVAAGVGAVQL

-110 AAGEV
+110 AAGDV
-115 LVELDPRDYRVS
+115 LVELDPRDYLVS
-127 LEQATASMGLAASQL
+127 VEQAKAGMGLAASQL

-158 VVATSEANIAQA
+158 TVATSEANISQA
-170 EAAVAQAERDYDSTI
+170 EAAVAQAERDYDSVI

-195 TRAQTDEARY
+195 TRAQADEARY

-226 KAGEAAVEAKR
+226 KGDEAAVESKR
-237 ATSEAAR
+237 ASSEAAQR
-244 RIIAQR
+244 VIAQR

-257 RTQMS
+257 RTQLS
-262 EAIQNNPRQLLLRE
+262 EAVQNNPRQLLLRE

-287 VFKSQVDQAK
+287 VFKSQLDQAE
-297 LNLSYTRIVA
+297 LNLSYTRIFA
-307 PVAGIAGKKSV
+307 PVGGIAGEKSV

-360 VGVDAL
+360 VSVDAL

-422 GMSVEPVVHVRQP
+422 GMSVEPVVRVRQ
-435 LVRVSKVDR
+435 VDR

>member
-1 MIVPTQTEEA
+1 
-11 LKSNHE
+11 
-17 ATNDET
+17 
-23 TNRTAGKDSHPV
+23 
-35 AVPPVANTGRR
+35 
-46 SRVVGIVLLLA
+46 
-57 VLAGAGVGAKQL
+57 VGAKQL

-127 LEQATASMGLAASQL
+127 LEQAKASMGLAASQL

-147 NVPIVQTSNES
+147 NVPIIQTSNES
-158 VVATSEANIAQA
+158 VVATSEANISQA
-170 EAAVAQAERDYDSTI
+170 EAAVAQAERDYDSVI

-195 TRAQTDEARY
+195 TRAQADEVRY

-221 KLADA
+221 RLADA
-226 KAGEAAVEAKR
+226 KADEAAVEAKR
-237 ATSEAAR
+237 ASSEAAR
-244 RIIAQR
+244 RVIAQR

-257 RTQMS
+257 RTQLS
-262 EAIQNNPRQLLLRE
+262 EAVQNNPRQLLLRE

-287 VFKSQVDQAK
+287 VFKSQVDQAE
-297 LNLSYTRIVA
+297 LNLSYTRIIA
-307 PVAGIAGKKSV
+307 PVGGIAGKKGV

-353 HPGQPVS
+353 RPGQTVS
-360 VGVDAL
+360 VSVDAL

-422 GMSVEPVVHVRQP
+422 GMSVVPVVRVRE
-435 LVRVSKVDR
+435 VDR

>member
-1 MIVPTQTEEA
+1 MIVPTQSEEA
-11 LKSNHE
+11 FTVE
-17 ATNDET
+17 DEKIDHKT
-23 TNRTAGKDSHPV
+23 GADPHVTVS
-35 AVPPVANTGRR
+35 PPVPKERRR
-46 SRVVGIVLLLA
+46 SRAVKLLVLFALLA
-57 VLAGAGVGAKQL
+57 AAGVGAKQL
-69 WGYFDSYES
+69 WAYFDSYES

-115 LVELDPRDYRVS
+115 LIELDPRDYRVS
-127 LEQATASMGLAASQL
+127 LEQAKASMGLAASQL

-147 NVPIVQTSNES
+147 NVPIIQTSNES

-170 EAAVAQAERDYDSTI
+170 EAAVAQAERDYDSVI

-195 TRAQTDEARY
+195 TRAQADEARY

-226 KAGEAAVEAKR
+226 RADEAAVASKR
-237 ATSEAAR
+237 ASSEAAR
-244 RIIAQR
+244 RVIAQR
-250 QASLLAA
+250 EASLVAA
-257 RTQMS
+257 RTQLS
-262 EAIQNNPRQLLLRE
+262 EAVQNNPRQLLLRE
-276 ATVQMRQANIA
+276 ATVLMRQANIT
-287 VFKSQVDQAK
+287 VFKSQVDQAE
-297 LNLSYTRIVA
+297 LNLSYTRIIA
-307 PVAGIAGKKSV
+307 PVGGIAGKKSV

-329 LLAISQTDEVWVTA
+329 LLAISQTDVWVTA

-353 HPGQPVS
+353 HPGQTVS
-360 VGVDAL
+360 VSVDAL

-402 RLPVRIRLKRDQAG
+402 RLPVRIRLKMDQAG

-422 GMSVEPVVHVRQP
+422 GMSVEPVVRVRE
-435 LVRVSKVDR
+435 VGR